1 MRGKEAKAA
10 LVAGTRKLIVLA
22 NALVAGD
29 RPWQDTPPRGQSTR
43 FAQSTQSA
51 AQGSRQWQT
60 WQRAESGRM
69 AARNWPAQGAATGP
83 PVRARQPAA
92 PECAGVRCAPWHQVL
107 LLEGGQAASLLGPL
121 AAEQAGRLARR
132 GEPFRAGN
140 CLAHRT
146 LGSRGGPEGGRC
158 ASAGT
163 AGSRRLAPRSRL
175 PANADAHLSLE
186 KAMTIRTSCLDP
198 RVRNPLQ

>member
-1 MRGKEAKAA
+1 MANLAA
-10 LVAGTRKLIVLA
+10 SGVWADGGAELARAGR
-22 NALVAGD
+22 GD
-29 RPWQDTPPRGQSTR
+29 R
-43 FAQSTQSA
+43 A
-51 AQGSRQWQT
+51 AGAS
-60 WQRAESGRM
+60 
-69 AARNWPAQGAATGP
+69 AATGG
-83 PVRARQPAA
+83 ARMRGSAL
-92 PECAGVRCAPWHQVL
+92 CPWHQVL

-186 KAMTIRTSCLDP
+186 KAMTLDP
-198 RVRNPLQ
+198 RIRNPLQ